1 MRKWLTRRSEAVRA
15 VAATSLVFSVA
26 LGVLAFRARRL
37 PPAPIVIH
45 PMTPLPA
52 ATRSS
57 TETPGPIK
65 VYVSG
70 AVASPG
76 VYALSWDSRVEQA
89 IAAAGN
95 ATDDAD
101 LVRVNLAQRVYDEQQ
116 IYVPHK
122 AEEATPVL
130 PTLAPA
136 VSPTA
141 FTVAPGHRININTA
155 SASELETLSGI
166 GPVLA
171 QRIVDY
177 REANGPFA
185 RPEDVKKVKGIGDSV
200 FQRNQDFI
208 TTE

>member
-1 MRKWLTRRSEAVRA
+1 MHKWLARHSEAVRA
-15 VAATSLVFSVA
+15 VAATSLVFSIA
-26 LGVLAFRARRL
+26 LSALVLRTRHS
-37 PPAPIVIH
+37 PPTSIVIH
-45 PMTPLPA
+45 PMTPLPT

-76 VYALSWDSRVEQA
+76 VYALPWDSRVEQA
-89 IAAAGN
+89 ISAAGN

-116 IYVPHK
+116 IYVPHTS
-122 AEEATPVL
+122 EEATPVL
-130 PTLAPA
+130 PTMAPA
-136 VSPTA
+136 ASPTA
-141 FTVAPGHRININTA
+141 ISSASGVRININTA

-185 RPEDVKKVKGIGDSV
+185 KPEDVKKVQGIGDSI
-200 FQRNQDFI
+200 FQRNQDLI

>member
-1 MRKWLTRRSEAVRA
+1 MHKWLARHSEAVRA
-15 VAATSLVFSVA
+15 VAATSLVFSIA
-26 LGVLAFRARRL
+26 LGGYAFRARRSS
-37 PPAPIVIH
+37 PTPIVIH
-45 PMTPLPA
+45 PISPVAA
-52 ATRSS
+52 ATRIS

-76 VYALSWDSRVEQA
+76 VYSLSWDSRVEQA

-95 ATDDAD
+95 AADDAD

-130 PTLAPA
+130 PTTAPA

-141 FTVAPGHRININTA
+141 VTSASGHKININTA
-155 SASELETLSGI
+155 SALELEALSGI

-171 QRIVDY
+171 QRIIDY
-177 REANGPFA
+177 REANGPFSK
-185 RPEDVKKVKGIGDSV
+185 PEDVKKVKGIGNSI
-200 FQRNQDFI
+200 FQRIQEWI